1 MELLFDP
8 NVAYLLLAGG
18 FMLAILALLSPG
30 TGLLEI
36 GALITLTLA
45 VISVSQMPIN
55 LWALLILL
63 IGVFPFF
70 LAVRRSG
77 RLLYLGIS
85 IVALVIGSAF
95 LFRSS
100 VWYLPAVNPILALVV
115 SAVSASFL
123 WVATTKILEAEGIKP
138 THDLGALIGAVGE
151 ARTDIQAQGSV
162 QVAGELWSAFSAQ
175 RIPTGTPVRVIG
187 REGFM
192 LEVEPLRQPAPLDPQ
207 NDQSAA

>member
-45 VISVSQMPIN
+45 VVSASQIPVN

-123 WVATTKILEAEGIKP
+123 WVATTKILEAEGTQP

-162 QVAGELWSAFSAQ
+162 QVAGELWSAFSSQ
-175 RIPTGTPVRVIG
+175 RILSGTQVRVIG
-187 REGFM
+187 REGFT
-192 LEVEPLRQPAPLDPQ
+192 LEVEPLRAPAPLEAQ
-207 NDQSAA
+207 NDQSPA

>member
-63 IGVFPFF
+63 IGVLPFF

-77 RLLYLGIS
+77 KLIYLGVS

-95 LFRSS
+95 IFRGP
-100 VWYLPAVNPILALVV
+100 VWYIPAVNPLLALVV

-123 WVATTKILEAEGIKP
+123 WVVTTKIMEAEEVRP

-151 ARTDIQAQGSV
+151 SRTDIQAQGSV
-162 QVAGELWSAFSAQ
+162 QVAGELWSAFSAE
-175 RIPTGTPVRVIG
+175 RISAGTPVRVIG

-192 LEVEPLRQPAPLDPQ
+192 LEVEPLREPAPLDTQ
-207 NDQSAA
+207 NGHSAA

>member
-63 IGVFPFF
+63 IGVLPFF

-77 RLLYLGIS
+77 KLIYLGVS

-95 LFRSS
+95 IFRGP
-100 VWYLPAVNPILALVV
+100 VWYIPAVNPLLALVV

-123 WVATTKILEAEGIKP
+123 WVVTTKIMEAEEVRP

-151 ARTDIQAQGSV
+151 SRTDIQAQGSV
-162 QVAGELWSAFSAQ
+162 QVAGELWSAFSAE
-175 RIPTGTPVRVIG
+175 RIPAGTPVRVIG

-192 LEVEPLRQPAPLDPQ
+192 LEVEPLREPAPLDTQ
-207 NDQSAA
+207 NGHSAA

>member
-1 MELLFDP
+1 MELLFEP

-18 FMLAILALLSPG
+18 FMLAIMALLSPG
-30 TGLLEI
+30 TGVLEI

-45 VISVSQMPIN
+45 VISVSQLPIN
-55 LWALLILL
+55 LWALLILV

-77 RLLYLGIS
+77 KLIYLGIS
-85 IVALVIGSAF
+85 IVAWVIGSAF

-100 VWYLPAVNPILALVV
+100 VWYLPAVNPLLALVV
-115 SAVSASFL
+115 SAVSAGFL
-123 WVATTKILEAEGIKP
+123 WVATTKIMEAEGVRP

-151 ARTDIQAQGSV
+151 ARTDMHAQGSV

-175 RIPTGTPVRVIG
+175 RIPSGTPVRVIG

-192 LEVEPLRQPAPLDPQ
+192 LEVEPLREPASLDTQ
-207 NDQSAA
+207 NGHSAA

>member
-45 VISVSQMPIN
+45 VISVSQLPIN
-55 LWALLILL
+55 LWALLILV
-63 IGVFPFF
+63 IGVLPFF

-77 RLLYLGIS
+77 KLIYLGIS

-95 LFRSS
+95 IFRSS
-100 VWYLPAVNPILALVV
+100 VWYLPAVNPLLALVV

-123 WVATTKILEAEGIKP
+123 WVATTKIMEAEEVRP

-175 RIPTGTPVRVIG
+175 RIPAGTTVRVIG

-192 LEVEPLRQPAPLDPQ
+192 LEVEPLHQPAPVDTQ
-207 NDQSAA
+207 NGHSAA